1 MRISKLDGLRG
12 IFSVM
17 VVLFHYPEEHMPESM
32 YSFIIIRE
40 SYTFVDFFFVL
51 SGFVISYNYS
61 SLSNFSEF
69 KEYIKKRF
77 IRLYPLLF
85 YTVLVV
91 FFFEII
97 SNNFLSKFI
106 NNPESNFSLLGKLAD
121 SLLLTNSTPILGN
134 TPGMNHP
141 SWSISS
147 EMISYIVFG
156 LVSIFFRKKIRN
168 IVLIIIIL
176 TSCVILFKSESF
188 FSTGS
193 YGFLRGLVSFSLGYF
208 VYELN
213 NLKFKLNNVL
223 EYIIPILLLVVFFKL
238 NELKKA
244 STNDGLIFGMVT
256 IPLFFSLSILTFLK
270 TNGFISKLLDS
281 KLFQFLGKISYSV
294 YLNHAIIVVII
305 PRIIFK
311 IFNFQETTINEI
323 LVLLGCL
330 VFLTLYSFFTYKYVE
345 LSCGKYLRDILKS
358 KKLKNLA
365 SFV

>member
-12 IFSVM
+12 LFSIM
-17 VVLFHYPEEHMPESM
+17 VVLFHYPEEYMPKSM
-32 YSFIIIRE
+32 HAFFLIRE

-51 SGFVISYNYS
+51 SGFVIAYNYN

-69 KEYIKKRF
+69 NTYLNKRF

-91 FFFEII
+91 FTFEII

-106 NNPESNFSLLGKLAD
+106 NNPESNFSLLGGLAD

-134 TPGMNHP
+134 TPGINHP

-147 EMISYIVFG
+147 EIISYIVFG
-156 LVSIFFRKKIRN
+156 LVSILFRKRIKN
-168 IVLIIIIL
+168 IVLMAIII
-176 TSCVILFKSESF
+176 TSCAILFQSESF

-213 NLKFKLNNVL
+213 KLKFKLNNVL
-223 EYIIPILLLVVFFKL
+223 EYLIPIVLVLVFYKL
-238 NELKKA
+238 NDLKKE
-244 STNDGLIFGMVT
+244 SIDGGLIFGMIT
-256 IPLFFSLSILTFLK
+256 IPLFFSLSILTLLK
-270 TNGFISKLLDS
+270 TNGFISKLLDVRP
-281 KLFQFLGKISYSV
+281 FQFLGKISYSV

-305 PRIIFK
+305 PRAIFK
-311 IFNFQETTINEI
+311 ILNFKVTVINEI
-323 LVLLGCL
+323 LVLIGCL
-330 VFLTLYSFFTYKYVE
+330 GLLIFYSFITYKYIE
-345 LSCGKYLRDILKS
+345 LGCSKNLRDY
-358 KKLKNLA
+358 LKNKKQKTC
-365 SFV
+365 